1 MADQKKIQEIK
12 KKYEQQW
19 LSIQDVVG
27 VGIGILD
34 DKNMWIIVSV
44 VKLESQVASKIP
56 NEIEGVKIEIRETG
70 EFKALWSVHNQFDII
85 PRQGD

>member
-34 DKNMWIIVSV
+34 DKNMGIIVSV

-70 EFKALWSVHNQFDII
+70 EFKAL
-85 PRQGD
+85 

>member
-34 DKNMWIIVSV
+34 DKNMGIIVSV
-44 VKLESQVASKIP
+44 VKWESQVASKIP

-70 EFKALWSVHNQFDII
+70 EFKAL
-85 PRQGD
+85 